1 MKTNRTEMAAE
12 VEKLHAEGMAA
23 LRAAYQDRQET
34 LNAVDSVPVEL
45 SNRMV
50 SCGGR
55 ASTRT
60 ITTSGI
66 RTTLAVKITINARLH
81 ELNQGNLKQTYLH
94 ELAHIAANLLHN
106 GNCKHDHRWAAVMAV
121 MGLSPDKYHK
131 MDCSSLRKAR
141 ERRLHKYKCNKCGHG
156 YMVSTRMHNKVLRGS
171 ARCQCG
177 GDLQH
182 LGTQRQ
188 LIG

>member
-1 MKTNRTEMAAE
+1 MAAE
-12 VEKLHAEGMAA
+12 VERFHAEGMAA
-23 LRAAYQDRQET
+23 LRAAYPDRQAM
-34 LNAVDSVPVEL
+34 LDAVDAVPVEL

-55 ASTRT
+55 AYTRT
-60 ITTSGI
+60 VSLNGNRSTS
-66 RTTLAVKITINARLH
+66 AVKITINARLH
-81 ELNQGNLKQTYLH
+81 ELNHGNLRQTYLH
-94 ELAHIAANLLHN
+94 ELAHIAANLLN
-106 GNCKHDHRWAAVMAV
+106 NANCAHDYRWVAVMQA

-141 ERRLHKYKCNKCGHG
+141 ERRLHQYKCLKCSRG
-156 YMVSTRMHNKVLRGS
+156 YSVTTRMHNKVLRGS
-171 ARCQCG
+171 ARCHCG

-182 LGTQRQ
+182 LGSQRQ